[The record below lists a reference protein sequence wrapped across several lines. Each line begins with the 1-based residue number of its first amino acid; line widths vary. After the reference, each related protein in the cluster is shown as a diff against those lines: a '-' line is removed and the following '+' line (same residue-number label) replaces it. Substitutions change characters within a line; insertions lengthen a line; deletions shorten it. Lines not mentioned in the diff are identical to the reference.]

1 MAFPAGPNYSLK
13 RTAAYR
19 RLCYHAVTRQ
29 RPLSSSVSLCP
40 VSVDQTRVVD
50 AIGTDRADGTVV
62 LTVFDHLAWDDAHFP
77 ILQEKIS
84 TYLHFLESGEVYES
98 YPSAVGRTFAISV
111 ALLHRPGEEGFA
123 FLQRIGAAV
132 TSAGYAFRFGP
143 LPSGYEG
150 DSG

>member
-1 MAFPAGPNYSLK
+1 M
-13 RTAAYR
+13 
-19 RLCYHAVTRQ
+19 
-29 RPLSSSVSLCP
+29 SVE
-40 VSVDQTRVVD
+40 QTRVID

-62 LTVFDHLAWDDAHFP
+62 LTVSDHLAWDEAHFQ
-77 ILQEKIS
+77 ILRDKVS

-98 YPSAVGRTFAISV
+98 YPSAVGRNFAISV
-111 ALLHRPGEEGFA
+111 VLLHRPCEKGFV
-123 FLQRIGAAV
+123 FLQRIGAVV